1 MEFYASCPEGFE
13 IALADELRA
22 LGLQSIRR
30 LKGRVVFAG
39 APADAQRACLWSRL
53 ASRVFC
59 VVARI
64 GCLDADDLYENASA
78 LAWEDIL
85 RPDATIAVSAH
96 GTNAELRNTHFA
108 ALRVKDAICDRLA
121 RTRGSRPN
129 VDTEHPDARISLTI
143 RTDRASLQL
152 DLSGEALF
160 KRLPAEATREKAAHV
175 LRPDYAA
182 LALAQAGWQTICERT
197 GNMPEEGPSDTS
209 APKNTSKKPSAASG
223 AASHTADGSPSA
235 TPTGSSTVGT
245 NVADGLTTSD
255 INTATAAAGDT
266 PTTDNAP
273 RATAVPTLIDAC
285 CAGGGI
291 ALEAAQILAQRAPG
305 LDREHW
311 GFRGWAFFDEQA
323 WQDQLAEARTRA
335 EQASARA
342 GRIIATDVSGDAVAC
357 ARRVIRAA
365 GLANRVIFVQPSAE
379 AIARKLPRPS
389 SHAHIVGACTV
400 DTTEVALARL
410 PRVLGLVA
418 DLRRTDAEL
427 DGSDGAAASMPL
439 VALTRDSII
448 ERTFAPAANILAI
461 KPNNEDAQLIS
472 FPAPN
477 DPACQAPEATA
488 DASAP
493 APREDAAHAR
503 TRARAT
509 IRTGENASAPAQADM
524 ANATVAAPTG
534 AASAARTATIHPA
547 AARDEAP
554 HAETPRNETQSTLAN
569 AGKRTDHTG
578 AAAPADHA
586 ASQRGRRGTGPA
598 HPHAAPPTFLDM
610 GNGEPLPILVPE
622 SEQFANR
629 LRKVAKQ
636 RRKWAVR
643 TGVTCYRVYDADLP
657 DYSAAIDLYEGSAS
671 TPGRW
676 LVIAEY
682 AAPASVD
689 AGLAQARFLDILAIA
704 PRILQVDLERVYAKA
719 RMRSRGGSQYAQR
732 AGRTGK
738 GTQTA
743 STGCTHPGSTGGASG
758 SHPSRPGNQRGPV
771 RANGTGAHGPS
782 APKRVLP
789 LIEEGGLT
797 FAVNFDDYLD
807 TGIFLDH
814 RLTRDL
820 VREHA
825 RSRRYF
831 LNLFAYTGTA
841 TCYAADAGVEETVT
855 VDLSNTYLD
864 WAERNMRQ
872 NGFTGREHHYVR
884 ADVMSWI
891 SEMRQTRNRW
901 DLIFCDPP
909 TFSNSS
915 KMGRR
920 TWDVQRD
927 HVELLIGLSRLLT
940 RDGEAIF
947 SCNLRTFRP
956 DVEALARAGVVLED
970 ISAQTIPEDFA
981 RNPRIHRCYLVCRR
995 TPEEAMRL
1003 IGKSKAEIRERSRE
1017 LRESARR
1024 GRR

>member
-30 LKGRVVFAG
+30 LKGRVAFAG

-64 GCLDADDLYENASA
+64 GCLDADDLYENAGA

-182 LALAQAGWQTICERT
+182 LALAQTGWQTICERT
-197 GNMPEEGPSDTS
+197 GSAPEEGPSGMS
-209 APKNTSKKPSAASG
+209 APANTSKEPNAASD
-223 AASHTADGSPSA
+223 AALHAADSSPSA
-235 TPTGSSTVGT
+235 TPAESSNAGT
-245 NVADGLTTSD
+245 NAAAGLTTSD
-255 INTATAAAGDT
+255 LNTAAVAAGDT
-266 PTTDNAP
+266 PTADNAP
-273 RATAVPTLIDAC
+273 RAAAVPVLIDAC

-311 GFRGWAFFDEQA
+311 GFLGWASFDEPA
-323 WQDQLAEARTRA
+323 WKDQLAEARTRA
-335 EQASARA
+335 EQASACA

-357 ARRVIRAA
+357 ARRIIRAA
-365 GLANRVIFVQPSAE
+365 GLAGRVIFVQPSAE

-389 SHAHIVGACTV
+389 SHAHIVGACTI

-418 DLRRTDAEL
+418 DLRRTATEL
-427 DGSDGAAASMPL
+427 DGTDGAAASMPL

-448 ERTFAPAANILAI
+448 ERSFAPAANLLAV

-472 FPAPN
+472 FPAPSN
-477 DPACQAPEATA
+477 PACQAPEATA
-488 DASAP
+488 DASAHAQP
-493 APREDAAHAR
+493 AANDVAPS
-503 TRARAT
+503 
-509 IRTGENASAPAQADM
+509 NPSAP
-524 ANATVAAPTG
+524 
-534 AASAARTATIHPA
+534 
-547 AARDEAP
+547 
-554 HAETPRNETQSTLAN
+554 
-569 AGKRTDHTG
+569 
-578 AAAPADHA
+578 
-586 ASQRGRRGTGPA
+586 QRGRRGAGPA

-610 GNGEPLPILVPE
+610 GNGDPLPILVPE

-636 RRKWAVR
+636 RRKWAMR

-704 PRILQVDLERVYAKA
+704 PRILQVDPDRVYAKA

-732 AGRTGK
+732 TGRAGK
-738 GTQTA
+738 GTQA
-743 STGCTHPGSTGGASG
+743 AGTGGTHPGSTGGASG
-758 SHPSRPGNQRGPV
+758 PRPSRPGNQRGPA
-771 RANGTGAHGPS
+771 RASGTDTHGPN
-782 APKRVLP
+782 APERVLP

-995 TPEEAMRL
+995 TPEEAIRL
-1003 IGKSKAEIRERSRE
+1003 IGKSEAEIRERSRE

-1024 GRR
+1024 ERR